1 MCRETGMMVELSDV
15 PVHSLVPEQLRSIA
29 SADEFMAAL
38 PQYDDQMAQQ
48 LDEATAAGDCL
59 RFVGEAQLC
68 TCHCQSKLGS
78 VRCIKKM
85 RLSALLRVVCD
96 FGFVITPTASSPL

>member
-15 PVHSLVPEQLRSIA
+15 PVHSLVPEQLRSVA

-59 RFVGEAQLC
+59 RFVGEAQLR
-68 TCHCQSKLGS
+68 TCHCQSS
-78 VRCIKKM
+78 AENVRCMEKM
-85 RLSALLRVVCD
+85 RLSALLRVEGN
-96 FGFVITPTASSPL
+96 FGAVIISTASSSL